1 MYELRQGKF
10 FKLALCLVLLV
21 TITLSA
27 GIYSPVEAAAK
38 PSIEAEMTIGT
49 GSLVGNYDYYSVED
63 GKYDLLVFDAVKGA
77 TYTFTSS
84 NSKVVSVKASGT
96 KAFLT
101 GLKAGTATITVNQ
114 KLKGKTT
121 KVGTCKVTV
130 KNAIVHQDSIPVLP
144 LGTSYGNEPLE
155 FSYRNNSA
163 TYTYVSNSKNFS
175 MKENIKKFDGMNF
188 ISHSFTAKEPGTY
201 TITVKETYNKI
212 TRTVG
217 TIKYT
222 VKKAT
227 VESESEIDLGDST
240 WVFALINNYRTDVYY
255 YILPEDNGVLETYT
269 NGDSVYLKG
278 KKVGTANVKVYEN
291 AQSADESKLLGT
303 CKVTVKEVVLVDLDL
318 DFDDTEV
325 YVDDDPIEFSVDKR
339 PSNALEEIIVTSSN
353 PDVATVS
360 GLDEDGNGTIT
371 PVSAGTTEI
380 KITCGN
386 ITKTQTITVL
396 DDDEEDDE
404 DDEDE
409 DY

>member
-1 MYELRQGKF
+1 MYELKQGRL
-10 FKLALCLVLLV
+10 FKLAVCLVLLV

-27 GIYSPVEAAAK
+27 GIYAPVEAAAK
-38 PSIEAEMTIGT
+38 PSIEAKMTIGT

-63 GKYDLLVFDAVKGA
+63 DKYALFVSDAVKGA

-96 KAFLT
+96 KAFLA

-121 KVGTCKVTV
+121 KVGTCTVTV
-130 KNAIVHQDSIPVLP
+130 TNATVHQDIIPVLP
-144 LGTSYGNEPLE
+144 LGTSNGNEPLE
-155 FSYRNNSA
+155 FSYRNNDA
-163 TYTYVSNSKNFS
+163 TYTYVSSSKNFS

-201 TITVKETYNKI
+201 TVTVKETYNKI

-222 VKKAT
+222 VKKST
-227 VESESEIDLGDST
+227 VEAESKIDLGDST
-240 WVFALINNYRTDVYY
+240 WVFNLINNYRTDVYY
-255 YILPEDNGVLETYT
+255 YILPEDNEVIETIE

-278 KKVGTANVKVYEN
+278 IKVGTSNVKVYEN
-291 AQSADESKLLGT
+291 AESADESKLLGT
-303 CKVTVKEVVLVDLDL
+303 CKVTVKEVVLEDLDL
-318 DFDDTEV
+318 DFDDTEI
-325 YVDDDPIEFSVDKR
+325 YVDDDPIEFSVDKE
-339 PSNALEEIIVTSSN
+339 PSNALGEITVTSSN

-360 GLDEDGNGTIT
+360 GLDEDGNGKII

-396 DDDEEDDE
+396 DEDDE
-404 DDEDE
+404 D
-409 DY
+409 

>member
-1 MYELRQGKF
+1 MYELRQGRF
-10 FKLALCLVLLV
+10 FKLAVCLVLLV

-27 GIYSPVEAAAK
+27 GIYSSVQAAAK
-38 PSIEAEMTIGT
+38 PSIEAKMTIGT

-63 GKYDLLVFDAVKGA
+63 GKYDLLVSDAVKGA

-84 NSKVVSVKASGT
+84 NSKIVSVKVSGT

-121 KVGTCKVTV
+121 KVGTCTVTV
-130 KNAIVHQDSIPVLP
+130 KNATVHQDSIPVLP
-144 LGTSYGNEPLE
+144 LGTSNGNEPLE
-155 FSYRNNSA
+155 FSYRNNDA
-163 TYTYVSNSKNFS
+163 TYTYVSNSKNFT

-201 TITVKETYNKI
+201 TVTVKETYNKS

-227 VESESEIDLGDST
+227 VEAESKIDLGDST
-240 WVFALINNYRTDVYY
+240 WVFDLINDYRTDVYY
-255 YILPEDNGVLETYT
+255 FILPEDNGVVETSV
-269 NGDSVYLKG
+269 NGDSLYLKG
-278 KKVGTANVKVYEN
+278 KKAGTANVKVYEN

-303 CKVTVKEVVLVDLDL
+303 CKVTVKEVVLEDLAL
-318 DFDDTEV
+318 DFDETEV
-325 YVDDDPIEFSVDKR
+325 YVYDDPIEFSVDKE
-339 PSNALEEIIVTSSN
+339 PSNALGEITVTSSN

-360 GLDEDGNGTIT
+360 GLDEEGIGTIT
-371 PVSAGTTEI
+371 PVSVGTTEI
-380 KITCGN
+380 KITCGS

-396 DDDEEDDE
+396 DDEDEDDDE
-404 DDEDE
+404 DDED
-409 DY
+409 Y